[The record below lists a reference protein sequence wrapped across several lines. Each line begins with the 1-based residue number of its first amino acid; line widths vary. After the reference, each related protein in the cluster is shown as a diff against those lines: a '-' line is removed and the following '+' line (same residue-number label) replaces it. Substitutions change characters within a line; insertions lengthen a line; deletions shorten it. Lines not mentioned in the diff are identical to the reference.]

1 MKRMNRKTILMIVA
15 ALLIGGG
22 LFYFYGGHAAPPGQP
37 ALVDLTPQNLTT
49 IENAFDES
57 RNEAR
62 LLILLSPT

>member
-15 ALLIGGG
+15 ALVIGGG

-37 ALVDLTPQNLTT
+37 ALVDLTQQNLST

-57 RNEAR
+57 KSQPR
-62 LLILLSPT
+62 LLLLLSPT